1 MTTNQ
6 LILFNE
12 SDTATSTI
20 SSEILQ
26 KINSMQF
33 WPSINMS
40 TLQITSTPTITTIN
54 QSLHYAGSIYAEAYP
69 HAEEKNLTDYYSI
82 NRDYNKTCDDQ
93 DQLDDSTYFQTTV
106 YMLYTSIFVL
116 ALVGNGV
123 VCYIV
128 YSSPRM
134 KTVTNY
140 FIVNL
145 AVGDIM
151 MSLFCVPFSFVS
163 ILLLQY
169 WPFGSLLC
177 HLVNYSQA
185 VSVLVSAYT
194 LVAISIDRYMAI
206 LWPLRPRVSKRY
218 VFVYLFII
226 IFYCCLFCVCVLF
239 SFAFK

>member
-1 MTTNQ
+1 M
-6 LILFNE
+6 
-12 SDTATSTI
+12 ATDQPLLSGV
-20 SSEILQ
+20 SEWVSLEPVAQ
-26 KINSMQF
+26 QTKINSLM
-33 WPSINMS
+33 WTSAANT
-40 TLQITSTPTITTIN
+40 TLN
-54 QSLHYAGSIYAEAYP
+54 QSGGGMYAPSFPYTDAKLYDNYVEAPYNGS
-69 HAEEKNLTDYYSI
+69 
-82 NRDYNKTCDDQ
+82 CDQ
-93 DQLDDSTYFQTTV
+93 DQSDDSTYFQTTV

-151 MSLFCVPFSFVS
+151 MSLFCVPFSFFS
-163 ILLLQY
+163 ILILQY

-194 LVAISIDRYMAI
+194 LVAISIDRYIAI
-206 LWPLRPRVSKRY
+206 LWPLRPRVSKR
-218 VFVYLFII
+218 
-226 IFYCCLFCVCVLF
+226 
-239 SFAFK
+239 